1 MKRLFSFLRP
11 ALPFLSW
18 FPMSRQTLRADL
30 TAGASVAVVLIPQ
43 AMAYAQLAG
52 VPPHYGLYAAL
63 VPAIVGAL
71 FGSCPQLNTGPV
83 AMSSLPSYAVL
94 TDLNIAP
101 CPSPA
106 FTTLAIILAG
116 LTGMILL
123 AVGVFKLTVVVN
135 FISHPAVTGFTNAGA
150 IIIALT
156 QLGKLL
162 GVTQP
167 RTGFYLHDVASTL
180 AHLHHCHLPTVL
192 FGITSMLGLLLL
204 KRVKPHWP
212 GVLIIVVLAI
222 LASWLTGFGARW
234 GGDIVGDVPRG
245 LPPLSVPRASWELLV
260 RLLPGAAVVA
270 LIGFMETAAVCKT
283 ITTHTRQRLNLRQE
297 VIAQG
302 LAKIAGFFFSCFTT
316 SGSLSRSAL
325 NWYSG
330 ARTGF
335 SSVVAAAA
343 VALTLLFL
351 TPLLHHLPNAVLAA
365 IIIVA
370 VFQLISL
377 RAMRRIWQADRLDGI
392 TAWVTFAACLL
403 LAPKIAEGILAGVV
417 LALGVHLYRTMHP
430 HVALLAPHPDGT
442 YRDGDRHALPF
453 LDDIILLRF
462 EGRLCFAN
470 AEHFELS
477 LLDALNRFPRARTV
491 VIAADGINAIDA
503 SGEEKLRDIFFH
515 LRESRITLAFA
526 ETKWRVLD
534 VIERTGLLRLIG
546 PENFF
551 RTIDHAVATLRAR
564 HPAPPA
570 P

>member
-1 MKRLFSFLRP
+1 
-11 ALPFLSW
+11 LPFLSW
-18 FPMSRQTLRADL
+18 FPLSRASLRADL
-30 TAGASVAVVLIPQ
+30 IAGASVAVVLIPQ

-52 VPPHYGLYAAL
+52 VPPHLGLYAAL
-63 VPAIVGAL
+63 VPTIVGAL
-71 FGSCPQLNTGPV
+71 FGSCAQLNTGPV
-83 AMSSLPSYAVL
+83 AMSSLLSYAVL

-101 CPSPA
+101 CPSPE
-106 FTTLAIILAG
+106 FTTLAVILAG

-135 FISHPAVTGFTNAGA
+135 FISHPAITGFTNAGA

-167 RTGFYLHDVASTL
+167 RTGFYLHDVATTL
-180 AHLHHCHLPTVL
+180 AYLHHCHFPTFL
-192 FGITSMLGLLLL
+192 FGISSLLGLLLI
-204 KRVKPHWP
+204 KRIKPQWP
-212 GVLIIVVLAI
+212 GVLIIVIVAI
-222 LASWLTGFGARW
+222 LASWLTGYGTRWNGAII
-234 GGDIVGDVPRG
+234 GDIPRG
-245 LPPLSVPRASWELLV
+245 FPPLSAPHASWELLV

-283 ITTHTRQRLNLRQE
+283 IATHTRQRLNLRQE

-335 SSVVAAAA
+335 SSIVAAAT

-370 VFQLISL
+370 VSQLINF

-392 TAWVTFAACLL
+392 TAWLTFAACLL

-417 LALGVHLYRTMHP
+417 LALGVHLYRIMRP

-453 LDDIILLRF
+453 FDDIIILRF

-477 LLDALNRFPRARTV
+477 LLDALNRFPRARAV
-491 VIAADGINAIDA
+491 VIAADGINTIDA

-515 LRESRITLAFA
+515 LRDSGITLAFA

-534 VIERTGLLRLIG
+534 VIERTGLHHLIG
-546 PENFF
+546 PKNFF
-551 RTIDHAVATLRAR
+551 RTIDQALASLRPH
-564 HPAPPA
+564 HPAPSSS
-570 P
+570 